1 VAEAPA
7 SISHTSVLGDEKFVM
22 AAARQSTQPAPAT
35 TTGEAQ
41 RPAAVGSG
49 LAAEQ

>member
-1 VAEAPA
+1 M
-7 SISHTSVLGDEKFVM
+7 SHTSVLGAEKLVM

-35 TTGEAQ
+35 TTGEAH

-49 LAAEQ
+49 FAAEQ